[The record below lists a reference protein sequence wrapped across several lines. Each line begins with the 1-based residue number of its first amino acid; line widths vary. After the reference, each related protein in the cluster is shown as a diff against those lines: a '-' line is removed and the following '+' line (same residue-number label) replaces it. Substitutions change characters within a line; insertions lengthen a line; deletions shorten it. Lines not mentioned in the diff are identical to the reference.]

1 MSRDMV
7 RITGMNSGL
16 DTESIIKAYTS
27 TTTQNIQ
34 KAKNN
39 LQLNKWTQSAWQGM
53 NSKIY
58 SFYSKTLSTNR
69 MSGAYRQKK
78 VTTSNSALSVVAG
91 SGSVDG
97 VQTAQIKGTA
107 SAAYLTGA
115 TLGNITSGSDNLAE
129 KLGIQEGQQIKF
141 ASNDGKE
148 ATIQIGGESSD
159 ENVTVV
165 NTMDD
170 LVKAF
175 GKQGLNANFDT
186 TNKRLFLS
194 AKTSGTDSDFSVTSD
209 SVETLAKLGL
219 ATKAQIDAFNETA
232 DESSKITAK
241 AASKI
246 DGSKAKLIL
255 NGAEFESNTNTFSI
269 NGSTY
274 TINYLPTDTNEKI
287 SVTTAT
293 DYDGMYDT
301 IKKMLSEY
309 NDLVNEMS
317 KYYNAESAKK
327 YDPLSDEQ
335 KEQMTEK
342 EIDEWETK
350 IKDSILRK
358 DSKLYDII
366 DTMNNATLK
375 GIEIGGE
382 KMYLSDFG
390 IATAGYFEAEK
401 NERYAL
407 HIDGDKDDEASAAK
421 DDKLKAMIASDPDK
435 VMEFFTGFANNL
447 YNDLYAKMGSSSL
460 SSIYKV
466 YNDKELATEQKD
478 WEKKV
483 SDLEQK
489 LKDIE
494 DKYYKKF
501 ASMEKLL
508 SSINSKQSAVGSYFG
523 Q

>member
-115 TLGNITSGSDNLAE
+115 TLGNITSGSDNLVE

-141 ASNDGKE
+141 TSNDGKE

-175 GKQGLNANFDT
+175 GKQGLNANYDT

-209 SVETLAKLGL
+209 SLETLA
-219 ATKAQIDAFNETA
+219 
-232 DESSKITAK
+232 
-241 AASKI
+241 
-246 DGSKAKLIL
+246 
-255 NGAEFESNTNTFSI
+255 
-269 NGSTY
+269 
-274 TINYLPTDTNEKI
+274 
-287 SVTTAT
+287 
-293 DYDGMYDT
+293 
-301 IKKMLSEY
+301 
-309 NDLVNEMS
+309 
-317 KYYNAESAKK
+317 
-327 YDPLSDEQ
+327 
-335 KEQMTEK
+335 
-342 EIDEWETK
+342 
-350 IKDSILRK
+350 
-358 DSKLYDII
+358 
-366 DTMNNATLK
+366 
-375 GIEIGGE
+375 
-382 KMYLSDFG
+382 
-390 IATAGYFEAEK
+390 
-401 NERYAL
+401 
-407 HIDGDKDDEASAAK
+407 
-421 DDKLKAMIASDPDK
+421 
-435 VMEFFTGFANNL
+435 
-447 YNDLYAKMGSSSL
+447 
-460 SSIYKV
+460 
-466 YNDKELATEQKD
+466 
-478 WEKKV
+478 
-483 SDLEQK
+483 
-489 LKDIE
+489 
-494 DKYYKKF
+494 
-501 ASMEKLL
+501 
-508 SSINSKQSAVGSYFG
+508 
-523 Q
+523 